1 MAVEARC
8 VPAPRCAMLVADED
22 TVVIEPDDATFGDC
36 YSKDV
41 ACQIAQH
48 GLSAVTPGCAMDHPG
63 LPPGRLGQDEI
74 GPTFGQSSSHL
85 GPHEDC
91 ERPGPD
97 PAVVAGRMPV
107 ATVIGDAAPS

>member
-48 GLSAVTPGCAMDHPG
+48 GLSAVDPRLCNGSPRASSR
-63 LPPGRLGQDEI
+63 PPW
-74 GPTFGQSSSHL
+74 
-85 GPHEDC
+85 
-91 ERPGPD
+91 
-97 PAVVAGRMPV
+97 AGRDRADVWPEQLSSWPTGGRV
-107 ATVIGDAAPS
+107 NQLISGSSTATPTTLYAVW